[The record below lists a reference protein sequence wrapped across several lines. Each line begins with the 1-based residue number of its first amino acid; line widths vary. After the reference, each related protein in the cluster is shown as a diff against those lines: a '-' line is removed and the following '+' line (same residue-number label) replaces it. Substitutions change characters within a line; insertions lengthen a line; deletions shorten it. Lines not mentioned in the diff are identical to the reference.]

1 MDVVITQEG
10 VISALHYSDLVH
22 YIQTDAASN
31 PGNSGGP
38 LINLNR
44 NVIGI
49 VTFKFVGEAVEGIG
63 FAIAINDAKPFITKV
78 REIEEAQSKI
88 ETLELEVLTLVNSE
102 QYSAVRLREVHY
114 SCSRSRREDYCH
126 QGG

>member
-1 MDVVITQEG
+1 LDIVITQEG
-10 VISALHYSDLVH
+10 VISALRYSDSVH

-78 REIEEAQSKI
+78 REIEA
-88 ETLELEVLTLVNSE
+88 LELEVLTLVNSE